1 MATSKAYLLQENPI
15 TWLSSGGDETL
26 TLTSLFA
33 DAGRQGA
40 EHDFGTAARAPEFAW
55 RAWVKFADAP
65 VVGEQV
71 KIYWKTSDGTH
82 PDNDDGNGDVAL
94 GSADKLKN
102 LTLIGNIVVTQAS
115 TSVLMVGKGD
125 IYLPHQYGSPV
136 FFNAT
141 ADRLSDTGLDSGF
154 SLIPVPI
161 QGQAT

>member
-1 MATSKAYLLQENPI
+1 MATSKAYLLQEPPI

-33 DAGRQGA
+33 DTGRQGA

-71 KIYWKTSDGTH
+71 KIFWKTSDGTH
-82 PDNDDGNGDVAL
+82 PDNDNGNGDVAL
-94 GSADKLKN
+94 ASEDDLQN
-102 LTLIGNIVVTQAS
+102 LTFLGRIFVTEAS
-115 TSVLMVGKGD
+115 TSVLMVAKGD

-136 FFNAT
+136 FFNDT